1 MKQLTIF
8 LLMIMPIIAFAQNY
22 PGMSEADMQKMM
34 QQMEKMQSCMEK
46 IDEEQLK
53 ALEKRSNRLEHEVKA
68 LCDNGKR
75 DEAQKKAIEFGK
87 EIAKDPS
94 MKQMRQ
100 CGRWWQRWY
109 RKWPLLTRIH
119 PATIITYVT
128 TSDRCARD
136 RTAR

>member
-1 MKQLTIF
+1 M
-8 LLMIMPIIAFAQNY
+8 N
-22 PGMSEADMQKMM
+22 EADMQKMM
-34 QQMEKMQSCMEK
+34 QQMEQMQSCMEK

-53 ALEKRSNRLEHEVKA
+53 ALEKRSNRLEREVKA

-100 CGRWWQRWY
+100 CGEMV
-109 RKWPLLTRIH
+109 
-119 PATIITYVT
+119 ATMVPKMAFADENKPGDDHHVCDYK
-128 TSDRCARD
+128 
-136 RTAR
+136 